1 MVERPDRGRIDDEE
15 RAPTG
20 REWEVFVREA
30 GDDPMRHV
38 GSVRARTADAA
49 HELASRLFAW
59 YATDLWLCPADAT
72 RRYTTTDL
80 ADDRTAVETAERDER
95 RPPEWSA

>member
-1 MVERPDRGRIDDEE
+1 MVERPERSRIDDGE

-30 GDDPMRHV
+30 GEEPMVHA
-38 GSVRARTADAA
+38 GSVRARSAETA

-59 YATDLWLCPADAT
+59 YATDIWVCPAEAMSRFT
-72 RRYTTTDL
+72 AHDL
-80 ADDRTAVETAERDER
+80 AEDRTPAGIPATEESRTTEGF
-95 RPPEWSA
+95 